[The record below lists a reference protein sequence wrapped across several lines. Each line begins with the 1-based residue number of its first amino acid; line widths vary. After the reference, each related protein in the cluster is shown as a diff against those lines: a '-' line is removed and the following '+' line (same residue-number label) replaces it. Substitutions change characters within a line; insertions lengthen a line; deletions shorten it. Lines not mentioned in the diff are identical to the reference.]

1 MHHFSPTDIA
11 AMDNRYRGNFIN
23 SMQGYK
29 PVSLIGTV
37 NAQSEFN
44 LSIFSNIVHLGADP
58 ALIAMV
64 NRPKEASPHT
74 LANIEATGVYTI
86 NHITP
91 NMVAQAHQTSAKYAA
106 GVSEFAETGLSPVL
120 RNGCAAPF
128 VAESLVQYSMKLVEI
143 VPITHNRTFF
153 IIGSVQDVYLQNTD
167 CVSNDGFIDL
177 TQMGSVA
184 SLGLDA
190 YYSDGKLNRYAYAR
204 VGDQANAL

>member
-1 MHHFSPTDIA
+1 
-11 AMDNRYRGNFIN
+11 MDNRYRGNFIN

-29 PVSLIGTV
+29 PINLIGTV

-64 NRPKEASPHT
+64 NRPREASPHT
-74 LANIEATGVYTI
+74 LANIESTGVYTI

-106 GVSEFAETGLSPVL
+106 GVSEFTETGLSPVL
-120 RNGCAAPF
+120 RDGCAAPF
-128 VAESLVQYSMKLVEI
+128 VAGSLVQYSMKLVEI

-167 CVSNDGFIDL
+167 CVSSDGFIDL
-177 TQMGSVA
+177 TQTGSVA
-184 SLGLDA
+184 SLGLDG
-190 YYSDGKLNRYAYAR
+190 YYNTAKLGRYSYAR
-204 VGDQANAL
+204 VGESSSKL